1 MRYLP
6 LAALFAGY
14 ILAVAV
20 FFRPVHL
27 RVWNSLGA
35 ADVLVMAALTLPF
48 LLVARPGRAPVRATR
63 YAWVVC
69 AVMALDVVCFAVGEF
84 GPHGGG
90 HPSLVSLVSYALA
103 LGKTVLVPLA
113 LALLAVAG
121 IRGERL
127 TVIAAGLACVA
138 AETVYP
144 TYPTGW

>member
-1 MRYLP
+1 MRHLR

-14 ILAVAV
+14 VVAVAV

-35 ADVLVMAALTLPF
+35 VDVLVMAALTLPF
-48 LLVARPGRAPVRATR
+48 LLIARPARAPAPATR
-63 YAWVVC
+63 YAWIAC

-90 HPSLVSLVSYALA
+90 HPSLVSLVSYFLA
-103 LGKTVLVPLA
+103 LGKMVLVPLA

-121 IRGERL
+121 ARGERL

-138 AETVYP
+138 AETLYA
-144 TYPTGW
+144 TYPTG